1 MFAEIFEES
10 CLADKLT
17 ALTFLKTKDANLFND
32 YRLYR
37 LGSVLRH
44 GPVLRFHP
52 ESVAKICGV
61 NMKTECLAVPYLYGL
76 QPHVIFA
83 TDCGKVVIDFSF
95 DSVEQ
100 FDRIMSDFCCEALPV
115 TDPEG
120 TYFQRCFEQLDS
132 WFKLVPSK
140 DRLTFFGVRP
150 GGAPVFTPRV

>member
-10 CLADKLT
+10 CIADKLT
-17 ALTFLKTKDANLFND
+17 ALTFLKTKDADLLND

-37 LGSVLRH
+37 LGAVLRR

-52 ESVAKICGV
+52 ESIKKICGV
-61 NMKTECLAVPYLYGL
+61 AVKNECLAVPYLYGL
-76 QPHVIFA
+76 QPRVAFA
-83 TDCGKVVIDFSF
+83 SNSERVVIDFSF
-95 DSVEQ
+95 DSTER
-100 FDRIMSDFCCEALPV
+100 FDRVMSDFCCEALPV

-120 TYFQRCFEQLDS
+120 AYFQRCFEVLDD
-132 WFKLVPSK
+132 WFKLIPNK

>member
-37 LGSVLRH
+37 LGAVLRR

-52 ESVAKICGV
+52 ESVEKICGR
-61 NMKTECLAVPYLYGL
+61 NPRSECLAVPYLYGL
-76 QPHVIFA
+76 QPRVAFA
-83 TDCGKVVIDFSF
+83 TDYQKVVIDFSF

-100 FDRIMSDFCCEALPV
+100 FDRILSDFCCEALPV

-120 TYFQRCFEQLDS
+120 AYFQRCFEQLES
-132 WFKLVPSK
+132 WFKLIPNK
-140 DRLTFFGVRP
+140 ERLTFFGVRP
-150 GGAPVFTPRV
+150 GVAPVFTPSV